1 MNEIHATAARNA
13 MDLMINGD
21 GEKYIALAE
30 QSLEANPKKE
40 KSGYGMGLNTP
51 AERWPRLLEGLGPS
65 KRKG

>member
-1 MNEIHATAARNA
+1 MIEIHATAARNA

-30 QSLEANPKKE
+30 QSLEANPKK

-51 AERWPRLLEGLGPS
+51 AERWPRLLECLGPS